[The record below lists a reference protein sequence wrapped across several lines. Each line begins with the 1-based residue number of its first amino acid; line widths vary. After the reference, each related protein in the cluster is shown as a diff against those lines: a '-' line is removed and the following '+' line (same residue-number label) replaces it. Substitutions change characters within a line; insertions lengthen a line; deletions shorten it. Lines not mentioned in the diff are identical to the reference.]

1 MYSHSGNPPK
11 PTDTTN
17 HEESLA
23 GVRLSGVTK
32 RYGAGITVLDNID
45 LEVHD
50 REFMVLVGPSGCGK
64 STVLRVLS
72 GLEPV
77 DAGEIRIGDR
87 VVNDLAPRDRDIAM
101 VFQSYALYPHLTV
114 FENIAF
120 GLRVR
125 KTPKQELARLV
136 GEAAEV
142 LSLSD
147 KLEKLPRHLSGGE
160 RQRVALGRAIVR
172 KPQVFLFDE
181 PLSNLDAKLRVQMR
195 AEISALH
202 KRLQITTIYVT
213 HDQVE
218 AMTMGERITVL
229 NGGHIQQTDEP
240 LTLYNTPANRFVA
253 EFIGSPPMNLMSLTK
268 KDGVFQYAGHPL
280 PFTGNTG
287 AAEPSL
293 DTVLA
298 GIRPEHVDVAEGG
311 GGLPAQVVLVEPM
324 GGETIVY
331 LALEDGTRLVA
342 KIDGMRRFTLGET
355 LMVTF
360 DHQQI
365 HWFDPR
371 TERRISL

>member
-1 MYSHSGNPPK
+1 M
-11 PTDTTN
+11 
-17 HEESLA
+17 A
-23 GVRLSGVTK
+23 GVRLTGVTK
-32 RYGAGITVLDNID
+32 RYGAGITVLDDLD
-45 LEVHD
+45 LEIHD
-50 REFMVLVGPSGCGK
+50 QEFMVLVGPSGCGK

-77 DAGEIRIGDR
+77 DGGEIRIGDR

-101 VFQSYALYPHLTV
+101 VFQSYALYPHLSV

-125 KTPKQELARLV
+125 KTPKPDLTRLV

-229 NGGHIQQTDEP
+229 NGGKIQQVDEP
-240 LTLYNTPANRFVA
+240 LTLYNTPTNRFVA

-268 KDGVFQYAGHPL
+268 RDGAFQFARHPL
-280 PFTGNTG
+280 PLTGDAGTAG
-287 AAEPSL
+287 PAEPAL
-293 DTVLA
+293 DTLLA
-298 GIRPEHVDVAEGG
+298 GIRPEHVDVAESG
-311 GGLPAQVVLVEPM
+311 GGLPAKVVLVEPM

-331 LALEDGTRLVA
+331 LALEDDTRIVA

-360 DHQQI
+360 DRQQI